1 MILFDILFELFI
13 TFFKVGV
20 FTFGGGYAMIPLITE
35 EVIKKGWTEN
45 ASELIDFIA
54 ISESTP
60 GPFAVN
66 ISTFIG
72 FNQAGVLGA
81 IFASLGVIMP
91 SFLIILFIA
100 SVFKK
105 FADNKFVVGFLKGVK
120 PVIVGVIFSV
130 AVKFILKSVFD
141 ISIYDLSKI
150 SLEWASILIFV
161 IVFAMTRVKKK
172 IHPIY
177 VVLVSGILG
186 LLIYGLIL

>member
-1 MILFDILFELFI
+1 LFDILFELFI

>member
-1 MILFDILFELFI
+1 MFDILFELFI